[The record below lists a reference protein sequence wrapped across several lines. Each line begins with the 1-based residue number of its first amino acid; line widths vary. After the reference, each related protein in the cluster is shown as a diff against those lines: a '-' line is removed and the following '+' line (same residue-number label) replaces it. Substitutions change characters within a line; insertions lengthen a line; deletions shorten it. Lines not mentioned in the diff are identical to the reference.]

1 LAGRKNKV
9 VVEKLDFI
17 QAVERAIAV
26 SLSLSLSVSLSVCMC
41 VRVAGWCCDC
51 RKSPLFMINFLF
63 SQVLLS

>member
-26 SLSLSLSVSLSVCMC
+26 SLSLSLSLSLS